1 MTDTTVSF
9 DEAAAERQASE
20 GRGMDRS
27 TIEFPY
33 LDLDVGIEVA
43 RAVYSRAGLGAC
55 EIDEL
60 AAQMQQV
67 VSGSFRLK
75 TATAKTFGLIERDGR
90 TGFTLSAIGQRVI
103 QVDTE
108 AEARATAFLTVPLY
122 KAVFDRYR
130 GHLLPPAKAL
140 EREMAAFGVAPKQ
153 ADKARQAFERSARQA
168 GFFAQGDDRLVQP
181 RLDPVATRP
190 IDLAEHGSEA
200 AEHEKGGGGGGGNSG
215 GGTRSNGEANSG
227 KPLEYQLIDL
237 LKNSGVGD
245 TERSAV
251 WTLVQFLTARRD
263 AQ

>member
-33 LDLDVGIEVA
+33 LDLDAAIDVA
-43 RAVYSRAGLGAC
+43 QAVYGRAGLGTC

-75 TATAKTFGLIERDGR
+75 TSTAKTFGLIEKEGR
-90 TGFTLSAIGQRVI
+90 SGIKLSTLGQRAI
-103 QVDTE
+103 QTDTE
-108 AEARATAFLTVPLY
+108 AEARAQAFLAVPLY

-140 EREMAAFGVAPKQ
+140 EREMAALGVAPKQ

-181 RLDPVATRP
+181 RLDPPATRLL
-190 IDLAEHGSEA
+190 DLGEHPTET
-200 AEHEKGGGGGGGNSG
+200 HERDKGGGGGDSG
-215 GGTRSNGEANSG
+215 GTNSANGDASSG

-237 LKNSGVGD
+237 LKTDGIGD
-245 TERSAV
+245 PERSAV

-263 AQ
+263 A